1 MGGKTA
7 VIIMHGIGEQVPMDT
22 IKGFV
27 VAVWTTDP
35 SLTRKGKPAPDGGSF
50 QRQNNASCVIRET
63 FRMICPVGPFRV
75 ISRNHPQG

>member
-27 VAVWTTDP
+27 VAVWTTEP
-35 SLTRKGKPAPDGGSF
+35 SLTRKGKPDPDGGSF
-50 QRQNNASCVIRET
+50 QRQNNASCVHK
-63 FRMICPVGPFRV
+63 
-75 ISRNHPQG
+75 RNIQNDLPRRAVQGDFA